1 MKLGNPL
8 RFIRP
13 FSGLVQPDLVTV
25 LVESEKG
32 GATWSASFIGD
43 GRLPSNSR
51 AYSDMDE
58 LVRAVD
64 EEVRAMYPLAAG
76 SIGFQYA
83 WYPWGDDQKALK
95 TPGGPKEF
103 LMFEVRQS
111 VGGYQAWL
119 LNDPGVTVTVS
130 SLRDLPEAIRA
141 QVEQRW
147 PSLAGH
153 GIPGM
158 IHWNRNLTPSGFVD
172 VPTLAS

>member
-25 LVESEKG
+25 LVESENG
-32 GATWSASFIGD
+32 GGTWSASFIGD
-43 GRLPSNSR
+43 GRLPSNSG
-51 AYSDMDE
+51 AYSDIDE
-58 LVRAVD
+58 LVSAVD
-64 EEVRAMYPLAAG
+64 EEARAMYPLAAG

-83 WYPWGDDQKALK
+83 WYPWGDDKKALK
-95 TPGGPKEF
+95 IRGGPKEF

-111 VGGYQAWL
+111 VGGYEAWL
-119 LNDPGVTVTVS
+119 LSEPAVAVTVS
-130 SLRDLPEAIRA
+130 SLLDLPEAIRA

-147 PSLAGH
+147 PPLAGH
-153 GIPGM
+153 SIPGM

-172 VPTLAS
+172 VETPVS